1 MAFDEQ
7 EIKVPIEKFD
17 KKLDLIITPKG
28 WSYESINMWRCRG
41 KVWKEA
47 LKVNI
52 PTIRQKENLDF
63 VIVNGENAVAL
74 VLQKKYVKSFIKL
87 ELM

>member
-1 MAFDEQ
+1 M
-7 EIKVPIEKFD
+7 V
-17 KKLDLIITPKG
+17 
-28 WSYESINMWRCRG
+28 ESINMWRCRG

-63 VIVNGENAVAL
+63 VIVNGENAASGFGIT
-74 VLQKKYVKSFIKL
+74 KN
-87 ELM
+87 M